1 MSGITMD
8 ASVNSMLGQAQTMS
22 QVNLATIAQAKL
34 AKGVNDMHESAVMTL
49 ISSAGLSTYS
59 ANGEMTVVPVK
70 GQHINTVA

>member
-8 ASVNSMLGQAQTMS
+8 ASVNAMLGQAQTMS

-49 ISSAGLSTYS
+49 ISGADSKYLLSKWRNDGCAS
-59 ANGEMTVVPVK
+59 QRTVC
-70 GQHINTVA
+70 